1 MNSNAKTLSN
11 TLVVR
16 AECRLPVISQN
27 RLFFSVRM
35 SNRLHEDS
43 WNILRLLFCIALG
56 WRLYPCMHVLDTGHS
71 KFPIHFL
78 PPNILPQRLHI
89 LIRRSGLALLT

>member
-1 MNSNAKTLSN
+1 MNSNAKTLSD

-16 AECRLPVISQN
+16 AECRLPVIPQH
-27 RLFFSVRM
+27 RLFFSVRT

-43 WNILRLLFCIALG
+43 WNRLRLLPRIALG

-78 PPNILPQRLHI
+78 PLNILPQCLHI
-89 LIRRSGLALLT
+89 LIGRRDLALRT